1 LFACFRAIAGGRGA
15 GQRFSRIR
23 HRCRHSSSILVA
35 LPLMAFNNRWVQA
48 LGALFDKVRRSR
60 PSAAAPAAAKA

>member
-1 LFACFRAIAGGRGA
+1 MVLASGSAAFAAAAAKAG
-15 GQRFSRIR
+15 
-23 HRCRHSSSILVA
+23 SILVA
-35 LPLMAFNNRWVQA
+35 LPLMAFDNRWVQA